1 MTRLPANAQM
11 LDQAAK
17 DLEISGPIYSAWVE
31 DDGRTPPKLVINSRE
46 GTDTIPITTGA
57 QIDTVP
63 VHTTEPAVSDQAEQS
78 SAGNGQADD
87 PAPLG
92 SSAGPDDFTDI
103 DGVGPKYAAALHDA
117 GLYTYDDLRDWRHA
131 LQDFVPP
138 NTAAAIRKWLD
149 QRLV

>member
-11 LDQAAK
+11 LDQAVK

-63 VHTTEPAVSDQAEQS
+63 VHTTE
-78 SAGNGQADD
+78 ADD

>member
-11 LDQAAK
+11 LDQAVK

-31 DDGRTPPKLVINSRE
+31 DDGRTPRRLVINSRE

-63 VHTTEPAVSDQAEQS
+63 VHTTEPAVSDKGGS
-78 SAGNGQADD
+78 GQADG

-117 GLYTYDDLRDWRHA
+117 GLYTYDDLRHFTNDGADISDRTFR
-131 LQDFVPP
+131 QIK
-138 NTAAAIRKWLD
+138 TWLR